1 MLTQGCKDE
10 YSKKAAAG
18 LCIGVKTQK
27 PPNCPSGV
35 GLVKQVVV
43 LCLVDFLPLRAIDH
57 MEGWRDV
64 HDRVLKS
71 KQV

>member
-1 MLTQGCKDE
+1 
-10 YSKKAAAG
+10 